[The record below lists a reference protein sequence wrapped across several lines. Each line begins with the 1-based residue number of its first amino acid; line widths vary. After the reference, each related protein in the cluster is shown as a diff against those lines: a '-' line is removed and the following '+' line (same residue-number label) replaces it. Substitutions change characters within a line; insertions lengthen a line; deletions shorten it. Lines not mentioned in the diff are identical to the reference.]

1 MNRAHCFCRELS
13 CVNNC
18 AIYQRV
24 LSYNFLHKSCNR
36 LSLIIQ
42 YYFLE
47 FPNVLL
53 NNLINQIYHRSFL
66 LSLIGKQVDY
76 VVQLRSFW
84 CASSLLLVSC
94 LHL

>member
-13 CVNNC
+13 CVSNC

-53 NNLINQIYHRSFL
+53 NN
-66 LSLIGKQVDY
+66 
-76 VVQLRSFW
+76 
-84 CASSLLLVSC
+84 
-94 LHL
+94 